1 MADVHRYASRITWRG
16 STGGGYEQ
24 YDRTHKAE
32 LTPSG
37 GELTLSAD
45 PAFRGSSDLTN
56 PEQLLL
62 VAASSCQMLSFLAVA
77 ARMRLDVVA
86 YEDDAEAVMPEDDR
100 PVRIT
105 RIALRPR
112 IILAEGADEQRA
124 RRAVEVGHRE
134 CFIANSLTTEIT
146 IEPTFERR

>member
-1 MADVHRYASRITWRG
+1 
-16 STGGGYEQ
+16 
-24 YDRTHKAE
+24 
-32 LTPSG
+32 
-37 GELTLSAD
+37 
-45 PAFRGSSDLTN
+45 
-56 PEQLLL
+56 
-62 VAASSCQMLSFLAVA
+62 MLSFLAVA